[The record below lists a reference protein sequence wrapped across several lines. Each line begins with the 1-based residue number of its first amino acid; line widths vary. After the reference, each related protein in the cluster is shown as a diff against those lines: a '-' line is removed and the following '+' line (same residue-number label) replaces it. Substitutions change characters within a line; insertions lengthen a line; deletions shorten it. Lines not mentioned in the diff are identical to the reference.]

1 MNAVANQGIK
11 ENSAKKK
18 SVSTTVQATVYV
30 KITNAFVQ
38 MATSERIA
46 HYTNARIT
54 ALNKAPVIVKPV
66 NAVAT
71 QDFLATTA
79 QRKIVPITVQ
89 AKALAAI

>member
-1 MNAVANQGIK
+1 MYA
-11 ENSAKKK
+11 
-18 SVSTTVQATVYV
+18 

-46 HYTNARIT
+46 HYTSVRIT
-54 ALNKAPVIVKPV
+54 ALNKVPVIAKPV
-66 NAVAT
+66 NALAT

-79 QRKIVPITVQ
+79 QRKIVLITVQ